1 MPPQPRQLSRAFK
14 VLISIVV
21 AAAALVFILI
31 AHHPDSGPQL
41 RDVGVSIDRWWMH
54 EERPKALPTPL
65 PQPSAAPRAIYMQAQ
80 PTPVPPPPAPCE
92 ECRERLERYQK
103 ALASE
108 IAIRQSNDTLETPQL
123 FSPNGPPSP
132 NFVSKRSAPPHTIL
146 AWTWIYATLETGINS
161 DHPGDVIA
169 RVSEDVKDSV
179 TQSEVLIPQGSM
191 LHGFQKGRSQV
202 EQNDTGLL
210 VEFDTLTMPNGAEIP
225 LPKVPAA
232 DSQGYPGLSDQVDN
246 HYVRTWSPALLIAAI
261 TAGTMLAQNPTYG
274 SYQGYNAEQQALGA
288 GASSLG
294 GNANARLASSLN
306 TLKPTLTIRPG
317 YVMRVLVNRD
327 MTFDGPYQQ

>member
-31 AHHPDSGPQL
+31 AHH

-225 LPKVPAA
+225 LPKAPAA

-261 TAGTMLAQNPTYG
+261 TAGTMPRRTRPT
-274 SYQGYNAEQQALGA
+274 AAIRVTTL
-288 GASSLG
+288 SSRRSEP
-294 GNANARLASSLN
+294 A
-306 TLKPTLTIRPG
+306 PHP
-317 YVMRVLVNRD
+317 
-327 MTFDGPYQQ
+327 

>member
-1 MPPQPRQLSRAFK
+1 
-14 VLISIVV
+14 
-21 AAAALVFILI
+21 
-31 AHHPDSGPQL
+31 
-41 RDVGVSIDRWWMH
+41 
-54 EERPKALPTPL
+54 
-65 PQPSAAPRAIYMQAQ
+65 
-80 PTPVPPPPAPCE
+80 
-92 ECRERLERYQK
+92 
-103 ALASE
+103 
-108 IAIRQSNDTLETPQL
+108 
-123 FSPNGPPSP
+123 
-132 NFVSKRSAPPHTIL
+132 
-146 AWTWIYATLETGINS
+146 
-161 DHPGDVIA
+161 
-169 RVSEDVKDSV
+169 
-179 TQSEVLIPQGSM
+179 M

-225 LPKVPAA
+225 LPKAPAA